1 MRGILSMIP
10 AIVLLSACGNPPEA
24 NQPEKPQTIEIST
37 DLENPDSLL
46 AAQPLAWKNGST
58 IREGL
63 AFSGKFASHLDAE
76 NEYSFVFE
84 QKLGYIS
91 TLLPARLTYE
101 AQVYSGKPAP
111 GGYMVVSVD
120 DKGYYQSYPIADFFA
135 KGGEW
140 KKVRATYEFP
150 DSLVPSDLIKVYI
163 WNNRE
168 SELLVDDISLQ
179 FELIP
184 EKKQ

>member
-1 MRGILSMIP
+1 
-10 AIVLLSACGNPPEA
+10 
-24 NQPEKPQTIEIST
+24 
-37 DLENPDSLL
+37 
-46 AAQPLAWKNGST
+46 
-58 IREGL
+58 
-63 AFSGKFASHLDAE
+63 
-76 NEYSFVFE
+76 
-84 QKLGYIS
+84 
-91 TLLPARLTYE
+91 
-101 AQVYSGKPAP
+101 
-111 GGYMVVSVD
+111 MVVSVD